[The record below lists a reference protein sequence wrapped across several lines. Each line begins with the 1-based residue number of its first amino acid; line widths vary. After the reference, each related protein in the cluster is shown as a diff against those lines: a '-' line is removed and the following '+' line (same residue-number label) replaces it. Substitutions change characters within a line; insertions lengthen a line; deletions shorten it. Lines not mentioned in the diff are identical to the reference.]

1 MTQPKGFLVCVGG
14 AEDKGNSN
22 IDTETV
28 EHDLN
33 MFEMGVL
40 GRILSLIEQG
50 IEPAIELVTSA
61 SKIPA
66 EMAELYVEA
75 FGKLGVKNV
84 GHFEI
89 KTREDADK
97 KANLEKLINCN
108 CVMFTGGD
116 QLRLATVFGGT
127 EFLEI
132 LKQRF
137 FNEHF
142 IIAGTSAGAM
152 AMCNTMIY
160 GGVPGRAHLKGEVKM
175 SMGFG
180 LLHNV
185 ILDTHFDKRGRFNRL
200 AQAVALQPGII
211 GIGLGEDTGIIISQG
226 DHITAIG
233 SGSVT
238 IIDGKK
244 IRHNNI
250 ADITAGMPI
259 SVENIMVHV
268 MANADIYNLTSRH
281 YQGSDVH
288 LKKNVEN
295 LN

>member
-14 AEDKGNSN
+14 AENKGTA
-22 IDTETV
+22 IHADTGEP
-28 EHDLN
+28 DLN
-33 MFEMGVL
+33 TFEMGVL
-40 GRILSLIEQG
+40 AKIISLCEEGNTPI
-50 IEPAIELVTSA
+50 IELVTTA
-61 SKIPA
+61 TRKPE
-66 EMAELYVEA
+66 EMASVYTEA
-75 FGKLGVKNV
+75 FSKLGVNNV
-84 GHFEI
+84 GHLNICSRDEAEN
-89 KTREDADK
+89 KS
-97 KANLEKLINCN
+97 NLERLINCN

-116 QLRLATVFGGT
+116 QLRLSTIFGGT
-127 EFLEI
+127 EFIEI
-132 LKQRF
+132 LKERYL
-137 FNEHF
+137 NEHF
-142 IIAGTSAGAM
+142 IIAGSSAGAM

-160 GGVPGRAHLKGEVKM
+160 GGNPGRAHLKGEVKM

-250 ADITAGMPI
+250 ADITSGMPI

-268 MANADIYNLTSRH
+268 MANADVYNLTTRH
-281 YQGSDVH
+281 YQGSD
-288 LKKNVEN
+288 LKLNKNIEN

>member
-14 AEDKGNSN
+14 AENKGNA
-22 IDTETV
+22 IHPETG
-28 EHDLN
+28 EPDLN
-33 MFEMGVL
+33 TFEMGVL
-40 GRILSLIEQG
+40 SRIISLCEEG
-50 IEPAIELVTSA
+50 HNPAIELVTTA
-61 SKIPA
+61 SKMPG
-66 EMAELYVEA
+66 EMARVYTEA
-75 FGKLGVKNV
+75 FSKLGVTNV
-84 GHFEI
+84 GHLNI
-89 KTREDADK
+89 CSREEADNK
-97 KANLEKLINCN
+97 SNLESLINCN
-108 CVMFTGGD
+108 CIMFTGGD
-116 QLRLATVFGGT
+116 QLRLSTTIGGT
-127 EFLEI
+127 EFLDI
-132 LKQRF
+132 LKERYL
-137 FNEHF
+137 NEHF
-142 IIAGTSAGAM
+142 IIAGSSAGAM

-160 GGVPGRAHLKGEVKM
+160 GGIPGRAHLKGEVKM
-175 SMGFG
+175 SMGFA

-268 MANADIYNLTSRH
+268 MANSDVYNLTSRH
-281 YQGSDVH
+281 YQGSDIQVN
-288 LKKNVEN
+288 KNIGN

>member
-1 MTQPKGFLVCVGG
+1 MTQPRGFLVCVGG
-14 AEDKGNSN
+14 AENKGNA
-22 IDTETV
+22 IHAETG
-28 EHDLN
+28 EPDLN

-40 GRILSLIEQG
+40 SRIISLCQEG
-50 IEPAIELVTSA
+50 HNPAIELVTTA
-61 SKIPA
+61 SKTPGEIA
-66 EMAELYVEA
+66 SLYTDA
-75 FGKLGVKNV
+75 FLKLGVTNV
-84 GHFEI
+84 GHLNVCS
-89 KTREDADK
+89 REEAENK
-97 KANLEKLINCN
+97 SNLERLINCN

-116 QLRLATVFGGT
+116 QLRLSTTFGGT
-127 EFLEI
+127 EFLDI
-132 LKQRF
+132 LKERYIS
-137 FNEHF
+137 EHF
-142 IIAGTSAGAM
+142 IIAGSSAGAM

-160 GGVPGRAHLKGEVKM
+160 GGIPGRAHLKGEVKM

-211 GIGLGEDTGIIISQG
+211 GIGLGEDTGIIVSKG
-226 DHITAIG
+226 DQLTAIG

-250 ADITAGMPI
+250 AEITAGMPI

-268 MANADIYNLTSRH
+268 MANSDVYNLTSRH
-281 YQGSDVH
+281 YQGSALQVD
-288 LKKNVEN
+288 KKIEN